1 MKKMKKII
9 AVMVAAFCMS
19 TLSAKQCVKYL
30 RYNFSLNVA
39 QSTSS
44 DLEKFI
50 SSGNKIISFSLDYKK
65 KCMVVVY
72 DDGR

>member
-1 MKKMKKII
+1 MKKILAI
-9 AVMVAAFCMS
+9 MVAVLCMS
-19 TLSAKQCVKYL
+19 TLSAKQCVKYF

-39 QSTSS
+39 ESAST
-44 DLEKFI
+44 DLESLI
-50 SSGNKIISFSLDYKK
+50 RSGNKIVSFSLDYQQ

>member
-1 MKKMKKII
+1 MKKILAI
-9 AVMVAAFCMS
+9 MVAVLCMS
-19 TLSAKQCVKYL
+19 TLSAKQYVKYF

-39 QSTSS
+39 ESAST
-44 DLEKFI
+44 DLENLI
-50 SSGNKIISFSLDYKK
+50 RSGNKIVSFSLDYQQ